1 MPRAKR
7 RKREDVAAA
16 TDGNEKASD
25 TGSAVAPPLAA
36 PPSAPQQQ
44 PTHILFAESLPSE
57 CNEMMLAMLF
67 RQVRAIQ
74 NHFLGACF
82 LKLEIILSM
91 HYWMYMH
98 YRSCQDIGSFLSL
111 LCSIFH

>member
-25 TGSAVAPPLAA
+25 AGSAVAPPLPA

-67 RQVRAIQ
+67 RQVCNIDEQCLMAV
-74 NHFLGACF
+74 
-82 LKLEIILSM
+82 S
-91 HYWMYMH
+91 
-98 YRSCQDIGSFLSL
+98 
-111 LCSIFH
+111 